1 MTTFKCM
8 ESLEENPVEVF
19 LEVSSILLKLVDN
32 ILMYPSNPK
41 YRKLRL
47 ENKLVSTVIIPSIGA
62 MECLFEIGFQ
72 EVSCRI
78 GLPNRL
84 ISLMYS

>member
-1 MTTFKCM
+1 MTTFNCM

-32 ILMYPSNPK
+32 ILMHPTNPK

-72 EVSCRI
+72 EVSCMKQ
-78 GLPNRL
+78 LL
-84 ISLMYS
+84 ISLMYA

>member
-72 EVSCRI
+72 EVSCQIPRNFFDV
-78 GLPNRL
+78 G
-84 ISLMYS
+84 